1 LQCGVG
7 ESSGCA
13 ARSAIVVHQTALR
26 MANCRLLH
34 AGGGP
39 AIRLDEARPC
49 RVKNSLMYSAE
60 GSVIDGF
67 ALRRAGT
74 VLAENCIFSG
84 FCGFVLQY
92 DGGEASENS
101 VELHN
106 NTFFLRE
113 AIRFHLNPRL
123 GQAGS
128 AGTRVFAI
136 KSTGNVFDTDGAVAT
151 VQPDWTAPADIERIA
166 RANRGETSAGTNP
179 LVRKATSARTSAML
193 THLKK
198 VIAWHD
204 EKDLYC
210 GSGVLF
216 AVASSQ
222 GLEGAHVA
230 MVGPG
235 YPYEKWQSTV
245 DYHT

>member
-1 LQCGVG
+1 
-7 ESSGCA
+7 
-13 ARSAIVVHQTALR
+13 
-26 MANCRLLH
+26 M
-34 AGGGP
+34 
-39 AIRLDEARPC
+39 
-49 RVKNSLMYSAE
+49 
-60 GSVIDGF
+60 
-67 ALRRAGT
+67 
-74 VLAENCIFSG
+74 
-84 FCGFVLQY
+84 
-92 DGGEASENS
+92 
-101 VELHN
+101 
-106 NTFFLRE
+106 RE
-113 AIRFHLNPRL
+113 AVRFHLNPRL

-166 RANRGETSAGTNP
+166 RANRGETSAGMNP

-210 GSGVLF
+210 GSGALF

-222 GLEGAHVA
+222 VPQSLAGLAAVRTPAEWNQFWGNASGSLTSLSEGSLDSTVLRQAVAKTPLSLGPSDFRRKFANGAAWLRPLGGRLEGAHVA

-235 YPYEKWQSTV
+235 YPYQKWQSTV
-245 DYHT
+245 DYHTWIETVAKTAGER